1 MGIFY
6 VLILAVGVSMDALAA
21 GVAYGLKTIQVPLLS
36 FGIVG
41 LVTGLFT
48 AGAMVAA
55 RQLGGSIGSHIA
67 VMLGAFLL
75 LALGFWNVF
84 LEYLTRVINQSK
96 DQSSKLTVALG
107 GLLIEVMA
115 KPEAVDIDNSN
126 SISSME
132 AVLLGIALGM
142 DNMVATFAASMI
154 GILPDYTPL
163 VMAGIQVLL
172 IVTGIQLATCYVPDN
187 IKRGLPYVPGIILM
201 AIGLFRLV

>member
-6 VLILAVGVSMDALAA
+6 VLVLSIGVSMDALAA
-21 GVAYGLKTIQVPLLS
+21 GVAYGLKEIQVPLLS
-36 FGIVG
+36 LVIVG

-48 AGAMVAA
+48 AGAMVGAQ
-55 RQLGGSIGSHIA
+55 QLGESINSHIA

-75 LALGFWNVF
+75 LVLGFWNIL
-84 LEYLTRVINQSK
+84 LEYLTRVINQSN

-163 VMAGIQVLL
+163 VMAGIQILL
-172 IVTGIQLATCYVPDN
+172 ITTGIQLATCYVPDN
-187 IKRGLPYVPGIILM
+187 IKRGLPYVPGIVLM
-201 AIGLFRLV
+201 VIGFIRLV

>member
-6 VLILAVGVSMDALAA
+6 VLLLALGVSMDGLAA
-21 GVAYGLKTIQVPLLS
+21 GVAYGLKQIQVPLLS
-36 FGIVG
+36 LGIVG

-48 AGAMVAA
+48 AGAMVGAQ
-55 RQLGGSIGSHIA
+55 QLGESINSHVA

-84 LEYLTRVINQSK
+84 LEYLTRAINRSNNQSP
-96 DQSSKLTVALG
+96 KLTIALG
-107 GLLIEVMA
+107 NLLIDVMA

-154 GILPDYTPL
+154 GILPVYTPFI
-163 VMAGIQVLL
+163 MAGIQILL
-172 IVTGIQLATCYVPDN
+172 ITTGIQLATCYVPDN
-187 IKRGLPYVPGIILM
+187 IKRGLPYVPGIVLM
-201 AIGLFRLV
+201 VIGFIRLV